1 MENTTTIAAK
11 DGLELFIRSWIP
23 PQYKAVIALVHG
35 FGEHAGRYQH
45 VADFLNANGYAVVAI
60 DHRGHG
66 KSGGKRGH
74 SPSFEMTLDD
84 MELFIAHAKKTT
96 NDKLPFFL
104 YGHSM
109 GGNFVLNTLLRR
121 NLRGIT
127 GAVVTG
133 PLVSLSFKPNAL
145 LVFLG
150 RFLRTLAPTFSQPG
164 GVKTAHLSRDKSV
177 VTAYINDPL
186 VHGTITSAAGMDLLE
201 ASEFLDKYAGALPVP
216 TLVMHGGDDLV
227 TSQPRSE
234 AFAQRISSDNITYR
248 KWAGLYHEIHNEPEK
263 AQVLGELIAW
273 LDAHV

>member
-23 PQYKAVIALVHG
+23 PQYKAVIALAHG
-35 FGEHAGRYQH
+35 FGEHTGRYQH
-45 VADFLNANGYAVVAI
+45 VADFLNANGYAVVGI

-84 MELFIAHAKKTT
+84 MELFIAHAKKVT

-121 NLRGIT
+121 NPKGIA
-127 GAVVTG
+127 GAVTTG
-133 PLVSLSFKPNAL
+133 PLVSLAFKPNAV

-150 RFLRTLAPTFSQPG
+150 RFLRTIAPMFSQPG
-164 GVKTAHLSRDKSV
+164 GVKTEHLSRDKSV

-201 ASEFLDKYAGALPVP
+201 ASEFLDTYAGALPVP
-216 TLVMHGGDDLV
+216 TLIMHAGEDFL

-234 AFAQRISSDNITYR
+234 AFAQRITSNNLTYR
-248 KWAGLYHEIHNEPEK
+248 KWDGLYHEIHNEPEK
-263 AQVLGELIAW
+263 AQVLGELLTW